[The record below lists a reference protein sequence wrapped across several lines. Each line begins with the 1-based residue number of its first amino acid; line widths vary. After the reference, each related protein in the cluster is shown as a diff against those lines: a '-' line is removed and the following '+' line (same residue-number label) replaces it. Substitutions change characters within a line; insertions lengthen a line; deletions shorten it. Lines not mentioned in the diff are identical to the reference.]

1 MRLKGE
7 LGGDHN
13 FPFFFPS
20 SICHAARIFC
30 YERWSS
36 YKKKKKKCDDDK
48 LEVICLFYGL
58 HVKQKS
64 SNAFFG
70 LLVSYL
76 NCVYCLAFYMY
87 YQW

>member
-1 MRLKGE
+1 MRDGLV
-7 LGGDHN
+7 
-13 FPFFFPS
+13 
-20 SICHAARIFC
+20 I
-30 YERWSS
+30 
-36 YKKKKKKCDDDK
+36 KKKKKKCDDDK

-76 NCVYCLAFYMY
+76 NCVYCLTFYMY